1 VSRNSGTNCLV
12 LSPSRADGRSAN
24 ESESGAEASSAGARA
39 SSVILL
45 GEVRFHREAL
55 SRALSAYED
64 IALVGSVVDVYT
76 AILLAEE
83 TRAEVLLVDSASV
96 AVARALATHSLS
108 CRVVFVG
115 AAGDFDHYLAGKDG
129 ARFVDPTSSL
139 DELHLALRSAALRS
153 VVRRSPPNEPPGLSG
168 GLAASTALALMTP
181 RERAI
186 TCLVARGFSNK
197 EIATA
202 CGISVAT
209 VKNHV
214 HRVLRKLNLRR
225 RSQIG
230 RFAFNYPGETPDR
243 WGASSEL
250 APVPRDGSS
259 GVRI

>member
-1 VSRNSGTNCLV
+1 MSRNYGTSGWV
-12 LSPSRADGRSAN
+12 SPPASHVDDRSAP
-24 ESESGAEASSAGARA
+24 ESTARPEASSPGARA

-76 AILLAEE
+76 AILLAED

-115 AAGDFDHYLAGKDG
+115 AAGFGPQLAGKNG
-129 ARFVDPTSSL
+129 AIVVDPTSSL
-139 DELHLALRSAALRS
+139 DELHSALRSAALRS
-153 VVRRSPPNEPPGLSG
+153 VVRQSPPNEPPSFSG
-168 GLAASTALALMTP
+168 GLAASAVFALLTP

-186 TCLVARGFSNK
+186 TCLVARGCSNK

-209 VKNHV
+209 AKNHV

-225 RSQIG
+225 RSQVG
-230 RFAFNYPGETPDR
+230 PFAFDHAGESPDR
-243 WGASSEL
+243 LGTSSGL
-250 APVPRDGSS
+250 AAISRDGSS
-259 GVRI
+259 RVRI